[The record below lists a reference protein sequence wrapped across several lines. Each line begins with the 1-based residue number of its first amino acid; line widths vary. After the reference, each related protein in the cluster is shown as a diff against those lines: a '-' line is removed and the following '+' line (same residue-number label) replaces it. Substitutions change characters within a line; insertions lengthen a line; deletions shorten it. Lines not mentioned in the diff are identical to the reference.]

1 MSAGEVLVVSERG
14 EVAELDHWRPDALG
28 EAAGAVGLEHDD
40 VLARG
45 DGSLALTGSE
55 WWGRR
60 SSEPTP
66 QVKVV
71 DDWPRVNDASAGDLE
86 DHALVR

>member
-55 WWGRR
+55 WWGAAPANRLHR
-60 SSEPTP
+60 SKSSTIG
-66 QVKVV
+66 
-71 DDWPRVNDASAGDLE
+71 RA
-86 DHALVR
+86 

>member
-1 MSAGEVLVVSERG
+1 MV
-14 EVAELDHWRPDALG
+14 
-28 EAAGAVGLEHDD
+28 
-40 VLARG
+40 
-45 DGSLALTGSE
+45 
-55 WWGRR
+55 GRR